1 MSEIVIG
8 IDLGGTNMRAAAVDS
23 TGRIIEH
30 RSVDTPVGRGS
41 EAFVSSL
48 AEMIDEVS
56 EKQKIECVG
65 VAVANAV
72 HVFENRLSLSPNIP
86 DLNNFDLAGALREET
101 GLEVYLDNDA
111 TAAAVAEHWLGA
123 GRGTDHMICITLGTG
138 VGGGIIVDNK
148 PLYGAD
154 GTAGEVGHVCLDRNG
169 PPCGCG
175 SNGCLEQYSSGT
187 AIVRMTKELLPRF
200 PESVLHS
207 KLEFSAKDVYDAAIE
222 GDAASVEAYAQAGRY
237 LGTAIAGL
245 ANIFNPNMVVLSGGV
260 AAAWELFIGPTREE
274 LKKRAFQ
281 QPAERVKIVRGTLG
295 DDAGVLGAA
304 KRAFSVKGFS

>member
-1 MSEIVIG
+1 
-8 IDLGGTNMRAAAVDS
+8 MRAAAIDIS
-23 TGRIIEH
+23 GSILEH
-30 RSVDTPVGRGS
+30 RNVDTPVGRGS
-41 EAFVSSL
+41 VAFVSALS
-48 AEMIDEVS
+48 EMIGEVS
-56 EKQKIECVG
+56 EKKKIECVG
-65 VAVANAV
+65 LAVANAV

-86 DLNNFDLAGALREET
+86 DLNNFDLAGALREKT

-123 GRGTDHMICITLGTG
+123 GKGTDHMICITLGTG

-154 GTAGEVGHVCLDRNG
+154 GTAGEVGHVCLDRDG

-207 KLEFSAKDVYDAAIE
+207 KLEFSAKDVYDAAID
-222 GDAASVEAYAQAGRY
+222 GDAASVEAYEQAGRY

-245 ANIFNPNMVVLSGGV
+245 ANIFNPDMVVLSGGV
-260 AAAWELFIGPTREE
+260 AAAWDLFIGPTCEE